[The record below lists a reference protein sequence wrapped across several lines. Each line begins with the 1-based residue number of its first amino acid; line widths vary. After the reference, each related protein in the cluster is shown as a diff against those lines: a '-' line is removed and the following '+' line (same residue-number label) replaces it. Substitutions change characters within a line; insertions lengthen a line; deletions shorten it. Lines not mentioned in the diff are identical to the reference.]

1 MNNKCNAYIN
11 LRMAPRFFSQS
22 SGHLPP
28 VVAWMEKMM
37 RILHGGFSTHGSP
50 LPIAFP
56 EYLSGDTRRLG
67 RMVRVFAKDEKELG
81 KFLDTIRTHE
91 WVRDNVTISPI
102 KKVPIKVSYWAFF
115 HRVRWPHRRRS
126 AQVYRD
132 LCLQAER
139 LPSVRIVSKSN
150 GNPFILAIGKGS
162 FSRSSEKGEGGSLD
176 GYGLSRKSTPVPVP
190 VFDE

>member
-1 MNNKCNAYIN
+1 
-11 LRMAPRFFSQS
+11 
-22 SGHLPP
+22 
-28 VVAWMEKMM
+28 MM

-102 KKVPIKVSYWAFF
+102 KKVPIKVSYWAFSTVF
-115 HRVRWPHRRRS
+115 AGPIVVDPHRSTEIYACKQNVCPQFVLS
-126 AQVYRD
+126 AKVM
-132 LCLQAER
+132 ETR
-139 LPSVRIVSKSN
+139 LFWP
-150 GNPFILAIGKGS
+150 
-162 FSRSSEKGEGGSLD
+162 
-176 GYGLSRKSTPVPVP
+176 
-190 VFDE
+190 